1 MNVITSRPIYSNAGG
16 AEEKALRDAERLRIK
31 NERLA
36 DREKLKAERDAR
48 LASGKLE
55 RQTNRTNRKANR
67 NAKRLLRLK
76 NKQGREQILYP
87 LTRLRRNK
95 ENKLVKVYP
104 DGTETIVKPEMV
116 VQVKTVEITPAG
128 PVTKIVEVDKAEVA
142 EALKVPVETITP
154 IFMEEKKI
162 EIPVTQ
168 APIQAEE
175 TKVTGLENVIAV
187 EIKPEDIVT
196 DPNGNDFVSTQT
208 TGAEEPIVDVV
219 DVNINEVKTGMSVG
233 LKIGIG
239 VGIVVVLGLVGYM
252 IYRSS
257 KGNK

>member
-95 ENKLVKVYP
+95 ENKLV
-104 DGTETIVKPEMV
+104 
-116 VQVKTVEITPAG
+116 QVKTVEITPAG

-154 IFMEEKKI
+154 IFIEERKI

-208 TGAEEPIVDVV
+208 TGPEEPIVDVV
-219 DVNINEVKTGMSVG
+219 DNNINEVKTEMSVG